1 MDILKLASITIKVE
15 NIKIAS
21 MKNRKKVK
29 IESKENEISIESSKS
44 IKIII
49 MWNQFFKVANKTKLA
64 ANNMKKTKMS
74 NWV

>member
-21 MKNRKKVK
+21 MENRKKVK

-74 NWV
+74 N

>member
-21 MKNRKKVK
+21 MENRKKVK

-49 MWNQFFKVANKTKLA
+49 IWNQFFKVANKTKLA
-64 ANNMKKTKMS
+64 PNNMKKIKMS